1 MRYAILSDIHG
12 NLEALDAVLAAL
24 AGARVVRYLC
34 AGDLVGYG
42 TDPAHCLA
50 KIRALEP
57 GLIAPPRS
65 ARFAPRGCP
74 PSSPTAWRW
83 AGNAP

>member
-24 AGARVVRYLC
+24 AGARVGRYLC

-42 TDPAHCLA
+42 ADPAPCLA

-57 GLIAPPRS
+57 GLIAAAQRKIRAAGLP
-65 ARFAPRGCP
+65 AIFADRLAVG
-74 PSSPTAWRW
+74 R
-83 AGNAP
+83 